1 MASSSSTPALEAGS
15 QQPAAQQRQPETSS
29 DEDSCSTASNERCGD
44 EVVPVAAAAPAKRK
58 RLLHFETARLLST
71 SAALT
76 VAREK
81 VVATLTAAGESELSS
96 ARGRFLEQR
105 CANATLKER
114 AFVDEH
120 LRLWFAAG
128 TGGDF
133 KELFDLLEGHG
144 KLTLSEALARED
156 CAANEPF
163 GQDWCE
169 IFAPLRILNT
179 LRRMKVLPAGG
190 CMVCD
195 TSDVSVGGHVL
206 PCSHRVCGG
215 CFPKLPKTVMLADGC
230 AAPRCPLCRR
240 ACPETTGW
248 HAALAPGEEAEG

>member
-1 MASSSSTPALEAGS
+1 
-15 QQPAAQQRQPETSS
+15 
-29 DEDSCSTASNERCGD
+29 
-44 EVVPVAAAAPAKRK
+44 VVPVAAAAPAKRK